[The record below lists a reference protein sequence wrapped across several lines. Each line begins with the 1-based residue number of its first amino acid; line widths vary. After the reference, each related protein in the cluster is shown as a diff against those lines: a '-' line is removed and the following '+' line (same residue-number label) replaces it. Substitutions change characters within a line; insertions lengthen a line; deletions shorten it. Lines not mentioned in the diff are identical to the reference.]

1 MQNLSSIQEKILR
14 CPSQVAK
21 KMCKTVLSVYNLL
34 PYVTSALD
42 NLIMKKAESS
52 MYLAVGQTVENC
64 AGEIL
69 SLTDQKVSLINLK
82 VLIDESLSEL
92 KEKDA
97 RILLLRFVD
106 NVKCEDC
113 LEILN
118 MDKRTFF
125 RRLAVALQSF
135 YKVFNFKLLHQK
147 LAKQGILGQIDDAFV
162 KVEKFVDHGGDI
174 GKNRECICGLIL
186 NNLRRVCK

>member
-1 MQNLSSIQEKILR
+1 
-14 CPSQVAK
+14 
-21 KMCKTVLSVYNLL
+21 
-34 PYVTSALD
+34 
-42 NLIMKKAESS
+42 